1 MAVRGVEIERRGP
14 VGWVLINDYQATVEA
29 GAEDADFIGV
39 HEGIGLALD
48 ELRWDQSIRVVV
60 LTGKN
65 DGEFYRF
72 SRRSHWDNPE
82 FRDRLNPLK
91 ASAPPPAPPAGPPES
106 AGPAGPAVHRRPDA
120 HEMLML
126 IEKPVIARVNGDAIG
141 FGSSLIW
148 GCDFI
153 VGREDAKIAWG
164 HTGLGEIVDSDG
176 EARGFPW
183 AMTPSYGMASLL
195 YMPPSKVKEFMIL
208 SKVYTAR
215 EMADM
220 NAFNAAVPAD
230 ELDSVVDGWVEAL
243 LRRPPAVVARTK
255 KLCNKPIMAVYTATE
270 DLSGAYTVLDLYQQA
285 QAGAMG

>member
-1 MAVRGVEIERRGP
+1 MAVRGVEVERRGP

-29 GAEDADFIGV
+29 GAQDPDAIGV

-48 ELRWDQSIRVVV
+48 ELRWDQSVRVVV
-60 LTGKN
+60 LTGKH

-91 ASAPPPAPPAGPPES
+91 ASGPATPPGAPPPGM
-106 AGPAGPAVHRRPDA
+106 AVRRRPDA

-141 FGSSLIW
+141 FGSSLLW

-153 VGREDAKIAWG
+153 AGREDARIAWG
-164 HTGLGEIVDSDG
+164 HTGMGQVVDSNG

-195 YMPPSKVKEFMIL
+195 YMPPSKLKEFMIL

-215 EMADM
+215 ELADM

-230 ELDSVVDGWVEAL
+230 ELDAVVDGWVEAL
-243 LRRPPAVVARTK
+243 LQRPPAVVARTK

>member
-1 MAVRGVEIERRGP
+1 VTLQGVEIERRGE
-14 VGWVLINDYQATVEA
+14 VGWILINDYQATVEA
-29 GAEDADFIGV
+29 GAGDPDFIGV

-48 ELRWDQSIRVVV
+48 ELRWDDSVRVVV

-91 ASAPPPAPPAGPPES
+91 PRPAAAPAPGKR
-106 AGPAGPAVHRRPDA
+106 HPDA

-153 VGREDAKIAWG
+153 IGVEDAKIAWG
-164 HTGLGEIVDSDG
+164 HTGQGEIIDSNG
-176 EARGFPW
+176 EPRGFPW
-183 AMTPSYGMASLL
+183 TMTPSYGMVSLL
-195 YMPPSKVKEFMIL
+195 YMPPAKAKEFLIL

-215 EMADM
+215 ELADM
-220 NAFNAAVPAD
+220 NAFNIAVPAADLD
-230 ELDSVVDGWVEAL
+230 ETVEEFVHAL
-243 LRRPPAVVARTK
+243 LRLPAAVITRTK
-255 KLCNKPIMAVYTATE
+255 KLCNKQMVTMYNAAE
-270 DLSGAYTVLDLYQQA
+270 DLAGAYTVLDLYQQS
-285 QAGAMG
+285 QAGMME

>member
-1 MAVRGVEIERRGP
+1 MTVRGVEIERRNE
-14 VGWVLINDYQATVEA
+14 VGWILINDYQATVEA
-29 GAEDADFIGV
+29 GASDPDFIGV

-48 ELRWDQSIRVVV
+48 ELRWDNSIRVVV

-91 ASAPPPAPPAGPPES
+91 PRPSAPSAPTAPAPTS
-106 AGPAGPAVHRRPDA
+106 QRRPDA

-153 VGREDAKIAWG
+153 IGVEDARIAWG
-164 HTGLGEIVDSDG
+164 HTGLGEIIDSNG
-176 EARGFPW
+176 EQRGFPW
-183 AMTPSYGMASLL
+183 TMTPSYGMVSLL
-195 YMPPSKVKEFMIL
+195 YMPPAKAKEFLIL

-215 EMADM
+215 QLADM
-220 NAFNAAVPAD
+220 NAFNVAVPAEDLDATVD
-230 ELDSVVDGWVEAL
+230 EFVTAL
-243 LRRPPAVVARTK
+243 LRRPAAVIARTK
-255 KLCNKPIMAVYTATE
+255 KLCNKQMVAIYNAEE
-270 DLSGAYTVLDLYQQA
+270 DLAGAYTTLDLYQQA
-285 QAGAMG
+285 QAGFME

>member
-1 MAVRGVEIERRGP
+1 MAVRGVEVERRGP

-29 GAEDADFIGV
+29 GAEDPDVIGV

-48 ELRWDQSIRVVV
+48 ELRWDQSVRVVV

-91 ASAPPPAPPAGPPES
+91 ASSPAPPSEPE
-106 AGPAGPAVHRRPDA
+106 VRRRPDA

-141 FGSSLIW
+141 FGSSLLW

-153 VGREDAKIAWG
+153 VGREDARIAWG
-164 HTGLGEIVDSDG
+164 HTGMGQVVDSNG

-195 YMPPSKVKEFMIL
+195 YMPPSKLKEFMIL

-215 EMADM
+215 ELADM

-230 ELDSVVDGWVEAL
+230 ELDAVVDGWVEAL
-243 LRRPPAVVARTK
+243 LQRPPAVVARTK

>member
-1 MAVRGVEIERRGP
+1 VTVRSVEIERRGE
-14 VGWVLINDYQATVEA
+14 VGWILINDYQATVEA
-29 GAEDADFIGV
+29 GAGDPDFIGV

-48 ELRWDQSIRVVV
+48 ELRWDNSVRVVV

-72 SRRSHWDNPE
+72 SRRTHLDNPE

-91 ASAPPPAPPAGPPES
+91 PRPAPAPGAVAAVPPS
-106 AGPAGPAVHRRPDA
+106 IQRRPDA

-153 VGREDAKIAWG
+153 IGVEDAKVAWG
-164 HTGLGEIVDSDG
+164 HTGLGEIIDSNG
-176 EARGFPW
+176 EQRGFPW
-183 AMTPSYGMASLL
+183 TMTPSYGMVSIL
-195 YMPPSKVKEFMIL
+195 YMPPAKAKEFLIL

-215 EMADM
+215 ELADM
-220 NAFNAAVPAD
+220 NAFNIAVPAEDLDATVD
-230 ELDSVVDGWVEAL
+230 EFVQAL
-243 LRRPPAVVARTK
+243 LRRPAAVIARTK
-255 KLCNKPIMAVYTATE
+255 KLVNKPMVAMYNAEE
-270 DLSGAYTVLDLYQQA
+270 DLAGAYTTLDLYQQS
-285 QAGAMG
+285 QAGMMD